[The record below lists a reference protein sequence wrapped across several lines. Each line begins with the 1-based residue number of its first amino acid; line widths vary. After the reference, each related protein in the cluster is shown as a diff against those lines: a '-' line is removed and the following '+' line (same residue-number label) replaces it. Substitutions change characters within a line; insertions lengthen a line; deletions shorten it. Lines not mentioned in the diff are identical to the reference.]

1 MIKMLTEKRG
11 ALQGLSSAAIVR
23 SAYGPVASLVEQEN
37 AETVIMREGK
47 VVDTVIDIHED

>member
-11 ALQGLSSAAIVR
+11 ALQGLSTEAIVR
-23 SAYGPVASLVEQEN
+23 SAYGPIAALEMRDDD
-37 AETVIMREGK
+37 TVILREGQ